1 MDWVKIIAGI
11 VSLAGML
18 ATWLNDRREFT
29 QGEDN
34 AVAAAALELL
44 KQTTA
49 GKQLMERVT
58 ALPDPDLDK
67 LLSDLATS

>member
-34 AVAAAALELL
+34 AVATAALALL

-49 GKQLMERVT
+49 GKQLMERVS
-58 ALPDPDLDK
+58 AMPDPDLDK